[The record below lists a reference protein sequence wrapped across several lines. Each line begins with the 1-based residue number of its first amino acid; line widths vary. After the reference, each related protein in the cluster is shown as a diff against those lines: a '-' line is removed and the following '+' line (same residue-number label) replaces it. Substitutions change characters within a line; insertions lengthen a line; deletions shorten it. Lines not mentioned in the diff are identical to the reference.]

1 MPRDTWS
8 KWHRIYSVNLI
19 LYKSSDLKPLSPLE
33 VLGEFAK
40 NRFGKNFPVAVLC
53 GCTARFVSD
62 LVGSP
67 ADQFSQN
74 EAHMTLIKAQCLFLD
89 LVVLDTSHILHMY
102 IIWLANRDSPGVFTN
117 NDRLCYKP
125 NSHKQAYIRAS

>member
-40 NRFGKNFPVAVLC
+40 NRFGKNFPVAVYSSSTFLVN
-53 GCTARFVSD
+53 GDALILTDRLHTYLD
-62 LVGSP
+62 LNSNGSP
-67 ADQFSQN
+67 
-74 EAHMTLIKAQCLFLD
+74 
-89 LVVLDTSHILHMY
+89 Y
-102 IIWLANRDSPGVFTN
+102 
-117 NDRLCYKP
+117 
-125 NSHKQAYIRAS
+125 